1 MCRQHRRN
9 TLKESH
15 NFTVQKGEVPGGDEH
30 QLLNASRGRSPLRCR
45 ACSASLLCLLS
56 APMKPPWTMGSS
68 CCEQL
73 RLVPVALVRSRG
85 SACRL
90 QAVAA
95 SIRSYHDFFEGG
107 QEPDEVTTCFFL

>member
-1 MCRQHRRN
+1 M
-9 TLKESH
+9 
-15 NFTVQKGEVPGGDEH
+15 PGV
-30 QLLNASRGRSPLRCR
+30 
-45 ACSASLLCLLS
+45 LS
-56 APMKPPWTMGSS
+56 EPFVLAECPNEATPWTVGSS

-95 SIRSYHDFFEGG
+95 SIRSYHGFFEGG